1 MKGVKGAE
9 RQLARAHEVYAD
21 IARTDSVVLRNP
33 KDAAR
38 RNYQEAISI
47 LEEQGDYDGIAKIT
61 PKLVDLGRGE

>member
-1 MKGVKGAE
+1 V
-9 RQLARAHEVYAD
+9 
-21 IARTDSVVLRNP
+21 
-33 KDAAR
+33 AR